1 MRNLFTLLLLLT
13 LGSTLVAQGESV
25 ALRVGKI
32 VQPDGRT
39 MENATVLVEN
49 GRISAVGGADLE
61 LPFDVLL
68 REFPEAT
75 LFPGFCEVHTSSGT
89 DRSNENVPVAPFLDV
104 KDSIDPVA
112 YFYEDELR
120 GGTIAIGV
128 IPGNNCVIGGLGR
141 VVAPAGMT
149 VEAMTL
155 SADMGMKIAFGPKS
169 RWNRGAQLAELRE
182 AIENLNQSLK
192 KLGKDLV
199 EKGAREADLRS
210 VDEEVEE
217 KQDDG
222 DSLDSAGGYIR
233 YGDDFE
239 GKELISEEDVS
250 ETNRGLVDILNGD
263 HRLWLWTPKPTDI
276 AHARDWLDTH
286 GLGDNAVFVVTPE
299 AWKAASQ
306 LKEAGQP
313 VVLSGGLWHIE
324 RDPITWE
331 EKKTFAPKAFL
342 DAGVAVA
349 ISSNKS
355 RLGPDRLA
363 YQAATCV
370 REGMSRREAMAA
382 VTSLPAAAWGMGD
395 RMGRIA
401 PGRDGSFVLLDGDPL
416 DIRSRVLGVWV
427 KGSRVYDRATDE
439 RLKRLEEGRQK

>member
-1 MRNLFTLLLLLT
+1 MRTLSTLFLSLT
-13 LGSTLVAQGESV
+13 LSVSLFAQGESV

-49 GRISAVGGADLE
+49 GRISAVGGVDLE

-68 REFPEAT
+68 REFPDAT
-75 LFPGFCEVHTSSGT
+75 LFPGFCEVQTSSGT
-89 DRSNENVPVAPFLDV
+89 DRANENVPVAPFLNV

-120 GGTIAIGV
+120 GGTVAIGV

-141 VVAPAGMT
+141 VVAPSGMT

-155 SADMGMKIAFGPKS
+155 SSDMGMKIAFGPKS

-182 AIENLNQSLK
+182 SIDNLNRDLK
-192 KLGKDLV
+192 KLGKGLV
-199 EKGAREADLRS
+199 EKGARESDLRS

-222 DSLDSAGGYIR
+222 DSLDNAGGYIR
-233 YGDDFE
+233 FGEDYE

-250 ETNRGLVDILNGD
+250 ETQRGLVDILNGD
-263 HRLWLWTPKPTDI
+263 HRLWLWTPTPTDI
-276 AHARDWLDTH
+276 VHARAWLANH
-286 GLGDNAVFVVTPE
+286 GLEDSAVFVVTAQ
-299 AWKAASQ
+299 AWKAASE
-306 LKEAGQP
+306 LKEAGRP
-313 VVLSGGLWHIE
+313 VALSGGLWHIE
-324 RDPITWE
+324 RDPMTWE

-382 VTSLPAAAWGMGD
+382 VTSLPAAAWGLGD
-395 RMGRIA
+395 RIGRIA
-401 PGRDGSFVLLDGDPL
+401 EGRDGSFVLLDGDPL

-427 KGSRVYDRATDE
+427 KGARVYDRSTDE
-439 RLKRLEEGRQK
+439 RLQRLEEGRQK